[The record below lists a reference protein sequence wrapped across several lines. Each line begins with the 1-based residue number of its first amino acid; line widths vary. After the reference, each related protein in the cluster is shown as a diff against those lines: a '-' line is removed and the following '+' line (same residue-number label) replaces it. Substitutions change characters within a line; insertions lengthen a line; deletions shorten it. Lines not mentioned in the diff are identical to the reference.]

1 MTPYYERQGITLYLA
16 DCNPELKK
24 MQGNQFDLAIV
35 DPPYGINAPNMQ
47 MGNAPNRKGSNQY
60 PGESYA
66 VRLSKGRLNKG
77 SGKLKDRFLNK
88 SEINWDNEKPDPEY
102 FKELFRVS
110 QNQIIW
116 GGNYFPLPPTRGII
130 LWDKLQP
137 WDNFSQF
144 EFAWSSFDCPA
155 AKIVISNT
163 GGNIKEYETKIHP
176 TQKPVALYRW
186 LLAKYAKPG
195 DTILDTHLGSGSIV
209 IACLDLGYPL
219 TAFEMDEQYL
229 EPAVKRIENY
239 LKQPK
244 MFKPINKTL
253 NQGSLF

>member
-1 MTPYYERQGITLYLA
+1 MLDIFLILKEIQDGFMEYKNYKAKYEFENITLYHV
-16 DCNPELKK
+16 DCMEIMKQTPDKYY
-24 MQGNQFDLAIV
+24 DLCIV
-35 DPPYGINAPNMQ
+35 DPPYGIDIN
-47 MGNAPNRKGSNQY
+47 S
-60 PGESYA
+60 S
-66 VRLSKGRLNKG
+66 GRLGHYGGKG
-77 SGKLKDRFLNK
+77 KT
-88 SEINWDNEKPDPEY
+88 WDNQIPNINY
-102 FKELFRVS
+102 FKELFKIS
-110 QNQIIW
+110 KNLIIW